1 MFYMIQNV
9 LDFNG
14 ISILVSVSF
23 HVLVTLGHFVAILIV
38 GVVVKHEFL
47 KQKEKYFLIA
57 L

>member
-1 MFYMIQNV
+1 MIQNV

-47 KQKEKYFLIA
+47 KQKEKYYLIA
-57 L
+57 S